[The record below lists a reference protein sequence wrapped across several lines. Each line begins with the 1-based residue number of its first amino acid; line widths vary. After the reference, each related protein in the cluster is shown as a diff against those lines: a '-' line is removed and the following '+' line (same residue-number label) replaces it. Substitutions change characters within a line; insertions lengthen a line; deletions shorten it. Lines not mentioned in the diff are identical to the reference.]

1 MATFVLVPGAW
12 HGGWC
17 YRHVTRG
24 LRAGGHDVYPL
35 TLTGLGD
42 RLHLAA
48 REVNLDTHV
57 QDVVAAVTSE
67 EIEDAVLVGHSYGG
81 MVITGVAEQLADR
94 FRTIVYLDAFV
105 PESGHSLASSAPP
118 ERHEQRVRT
127 AREQGDGWRIPCP
140 EPGFWGID
148 DTDVAAWL
156 KRRLCDHPLATF
168 EQVLIHTNPW
178 ERIGKRIFIVASEN
192 EGAPFIGIAER
203 LRNDPS
209 WEVHEFGCG
218 HEIMIDM
225 PGELVDLLV
234 TLAD

>member
-17 YRHVTRG
+17 YRDVTRG

-57 QDVVAAVTSE
+57 QDVVAAVISE

-148 DTDVAAWL
+148 DPDVAAWL

-178 ERIGKRIFIVASEN
+178 ERIDKRIFIVATEN